1 MSLALDMIDA
11 AFGADL
17 TPNELKVFLILF
29 RQTVC
34 YGRKTDH
41 LCIPQLVRLTGIRKD
56 RLLPAIAA
64 VLDKGLFQVRSS
76 KEFQHRYEIPA
87 EFLHPYP
94 NGFYSPNV
102 PQKRTDS
109 RSTEGV
115 SEKQNNTC
123 ITSTS
128 ITHTNNTA
136 AKPTTPTPT
145 PTPSDLPYPPSF
157 SQRMLQTAARILDGL
172 SATDARDCLLVL
184 NRAMQNQQVYSP
196 LGYLQHLARA
206 IRSGT
211 FDRSVLKSASSTPS
225 AAAKPA
231 APATPTTPA
240 AATTSTGASTPKP
253 TAEQQQRLRYLHA
266 EIRGLDLLF
275 QQAGTHMDDKSAA
288 KRAAWLSEYNA
299 LLAQLTPQSAA
310 AAISNS

>member
-56 RLLPAIAA
+56 RLIPAIAA

-128 ITHTNNTA
+128 ITHTNNN
-136 AKPTTPTPT
+136 AKPTT

-211 FDRSVLKSASSTPS
+211 FDRSVLKSTSSTPS

-240 AATTSTGASTPKP
+240 AATASTGASTPKP

-310 AAISNS
+310 AAINNS

>member
-56 RLLPAIAA
+56 RLIPAIAA

-128 ITHTNNTA
+128 ITHTNNN
-136 AKPTTPTPT
+136 AKPTT

-211 FDRSVLKSASSTPS
+211 FDRSVLKSTSSTPS

-240 AATTSTGASTPKP
+240 AATASTGASTPKP

-275 QQAGTHMDDKSAA
+275 QQAGTHMDEKSAA

-310 AAISNS
+310 AAINNS